1 MNQKSFLARTAAQV
15 QCAFGALNTLP
26 LWPLQTIARIAV
38 GSVFYRAAILKI
50 RSPEITL
57 VLFRD
62 EYQVPY
68 LSYDV
73 AAQLAIM
80 AEMGGALLL
89 FAGLFTRLATLPLF
103 GTIAVIQIFVYP
115 AAWVEHLTW
124 STALL
129 LILMRGPGPLSLDY
143 LFTRFMRAHPAPM
156 AQS

>member
-1 MNQKSFLARTAAQV
+1 MNQTSIMARTVARV
-15 QCAFGALNTLP
+15 QSVFSALNTLP

-38 GSVFYRAAILKI
+38 GSVFYKAAILKI

-62 EYQVPY
+62 EYQVPF

-80 AEMGGALLL
+80 AEMGGAVLLL
-89 FAGLFTRLATLPLF
+89 AGLFTRLATLPLF
-103 GTIAVIQIFVYP
+103 GTIIVIQLFVYP
-115 AAWVEHLTW
+115 SAWVEHLTW

-143 LFTRFMRAHPAPM
+143 LLARFMRVQRAPM

>member
-1 MNQKSFLARTAAQV
+1 
-15 QCAFGALNTLP
+15 
-26 LWPLQTIARIAV
+26 
-38 GSVFYRAAILKI
+38 
-50 RSPEITL
+50 
-57 VLFRD
+57 
-62 EYQVPY
+62 
-68 LSYDV
+68 
-73 AAQLAIM
+73 M